1 MKILVPT
8 SRRCEQGMA
17 SVIVLA
23 FLAILLIYV
32 SINARAILCLE
43 NEVKLVEK
51 QQIKRLDASS
61 GVTNATAVA
70 IAETSQQA
78 NAR

>member
-1 MKILVPT
+1 
-8 SRRCEQGMA
+8 MA

-23 FLAILLIYV
+23 FLSILLIYV

-51 QQIKRLDASS
+51 QHIKRLNARS
-61 GVTNATAVA
+61 GVTNATTAA

-78 NAR
+78 DAR